1 MEVEEIRDG
10 DSLRVWLEAPPKQT
24 EADREQ
30 ARRWA
35 VAIAHRAAMRVLPIF
50 WSGNIRKAK
59 RNEDLTELSVLRALL
74 ISGSAAVCSIPEIIA
89 AAAAAAHAA
98 DTAAAAHGADAAAH
112 AAAHAAHSAAQT
124 AHAADAADAAA
135 RAAARASLWKSIRHD
150 CAALLAEE
158 PPERHPLWLGENPLE
173 DLWSDTR
180 AQLLAHED
188 GWKFWVDWYDA
199 SLEGAPIG
207 ADPNAFL
214 PGQPR
219 TALDWESHWDLLTK
233 VALIPPEDWDKGAD
247 HVNARIAEIV
257 TERDGLG
264 PKATPPPK
272 AATVQRLKA
281 AVEMNGPVLALQL
294 RALQEVAAQEAERIR
309 GVNSLDPE
317 ARAGLL
323 EALGKLRDA
332 AEEILRLLPDTGAP
346 SDAEAEQILGW
357 GEVLKSSARQ
367 WNEEAKRFVA
377 RKPDRETVAFAG
389 RLVLAAAVAGPLSLM
404 GAAPFAAVAG
414 GAILLGGRLDVPKVF
429 KSLRSGNPPT

>member
-1 MEVEEIRDG
+1 MEVAEIRDA
-10 DSLRVWLEAPPKQT
+10 DSLRAWLEALPQET
-24 EADREQ
+24 EAEREE
-30 ARRWA
+30 AKRWA
-35 VAIAHRAAMRVLPIF
+35 VAIAHRAAMRVLPEF
-50 WSGNIRKAK
+50 WAWG
-59 RNEDLTELSVLRALL
+59 LSVEARKRDVRCDMVFRCNL
-74 ISGSAAVCSIPEIIA
+74 ISGVAAVSPTLAIAHIADGAPFTAYSAATSANSASAATAAGIALAFGYAVASAAVFA
-89 AAAAAAHAA
+89 F
-98 DTAAAAHGADAAAH
+98 ADAAAD
-112 AAAHAAHSAAQT
+112 AAHASAA
-124 AHAADAADAAA
+124 
-135 RAAARASLWKSIRHD
+135 ASEGITGDTWVSIRVD
-150 CAALLAEE
+150 CVALQRGEALD
-158 PPERHPLWLGENPLE
+158 RSPLWQDGNPLAQ
-173 DLWSDTR
+173 LWADTR
-180 AQLLAHED
+180 PQILAQGE
-188 GWKFWVDWYDA
+188 GWQFWVDWY
-199 SLEGAPIG
+199 E
-207 ADPNAFL
+207 NAL
-214 PGQPR
+214 HGRPQ
-219 TALDWESHWDLLTK
+219 DWDLLTK

-257 TERDGLG
+257 TERDGRG